1 MTNADHRITT
11 ALQQDAPPAGDPAFR
26 LQVLERRERQR
37 FRRHA
42 LISMAAAVITA
53 TVMVVLAVSGGRMYT
68 AGSVVLFAVVLL
80 TASAYL
86 PVFGRLIR
94 RFSL

>member
-1 MTNADHRITT
+1 MTNSDQRITT

-42 LISMAAAVITA
+42 LISIAAATMTV
-53 TVMVVLAVSGGRMYT
+53 TVMVVFAISGKPMYT
-68 AGSVVLFAVVLL
+68 AGSVVLFAVALL

>member
-1 MTNADHRITT
+1 MTDADHRITT
-11 ALQQDAPPAGDPAFR
+11 ALQQDAPPASDPAFR
-26 LQVLERRERQR
+26 LQVLERREQQR

-42 LISMAAAVITA
+42 LTSIAAATVTV
-53 TVMVVLAVSGGRMYT
+53 TVMLVLAVVGGRMYT
-68 AGSVVLFAVVLL
+68 AGSVILFAVVLL

-94 RFSL
+94 RVSL